1 MENVKKDKFII
12 VIFMKINYVNSVK
25 KIIYWLIK
33 NVFKNLEFLIK
44 IKILKIKIFYKFV
57 KKIIFH

>member
-44 IKILKIKIFYKFV
+44 IKL
-57 KKIIFH
+57 